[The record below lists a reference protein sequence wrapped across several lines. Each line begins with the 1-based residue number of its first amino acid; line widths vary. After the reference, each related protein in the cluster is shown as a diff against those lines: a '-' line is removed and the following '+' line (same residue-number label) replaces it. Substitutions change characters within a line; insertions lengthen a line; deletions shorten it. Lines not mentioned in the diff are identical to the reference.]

1 MILKNIHVVS
11 SKWKET
17 VFAREV
23 VGWSISLDY
32 GRSGRFVG
40 SKIYKSIDSAFRA
53 ESRIRKKLLKAL
65 EVEK

>member
-1 MILKNIHVVS
+1 MILKNIHVVD
-11 SKWKET
+11 SKWQDT

-40 SKIYKSIDSAFRA
+40 SKIYKSIDSAYSA
-53 ESRIRKKLLKAL
+53 ESRMRKKLL
-65 EVEK
+65 